1 MSNTEIQSKVNE
13 LRELRRMADELT
25 AEIESIQDAIKAHMT
40 AIDADT
46 LTGADYKITWK
57 TVTSSRFDSTAF
69 KKAMPELAERFT
81 KSSTSRR
88 FTVVRGDGNGERQG
102 QAPQLV
108 QDEAGAPGTA
118 QAAFPGNSSER
129 AAGLLG
135 LLGDR
140 RKACKPV
147 SHRKRCVLCVH
158 AGHGRSLGAICAANH
173 GKTWH

>member
-25 AEIESIQDAIKAHMT
+25 AEIDAIKAHMT

-81 KSSTSRR
+81 KSTTSRR
-88 FTVVRGDGNGERQG
+88 FTV
-102 QAPQLV
+102 A
-108 QDEAGAPGTA
+108 
-118 QAAFPGNSSER
+118 
-129 AAGLLG
+129 
-135 LLGDR
+135 
-140 RKACKPV
+140 
-147 SHRKRCVLCVH
+147 
-158 AGHGRSLGAICAANH
+158 
-173 GKTWH
+173 

>member
-25 AEIESIQDAIKAHMT
+25 AEIESIQDAIKAHMTAIDADTLTGADCGLCYTASSPFRLRFRLAFHGLRERFFFVLGNSDAIKAHMT

-81 KSSTSRR
+81 KSTTSRR
-88 FTVVRGDGNGERQG
+88 FIV
-102 QAPQLV
+102 A
-108 QDEAGAPGTA
+108 
-118 QAAFPGNSSER
+118 
-129 AAGLLG
+129 
-135 LLGDR
+135 
-140 RKACKPV
+140 
-147 SHRKRCVLCVH
+147 
-158 AGHGRSLGAICAANH
+158 
-173 GKTWH
+173 